1 MLIRTTALNLRD
13 GSSADTRRVSFRSV
27 TRSDPTPNRIVPPL
41 PGPADPIVMGGSVT
55 VYDSA
60 GTGQTVTASL
70 PASGWSR
77 MGVAPYFLGWRFKG
91 QDPEGPISS
100 VIVKWDRIT
109 VRGGHAKWS
118 YTLASPPQGSVAV
131 RLLVGPRTWC
141 ADAPAKASGN
151 PPSTAANDTA
161 GRFIAQPKTP
171 APASCPP

>member
-13 GSSADTRRVSFRSV
+13 GSSADARRVSFRSV

-91 QDPEGPISS
+91 QDPDGPISS